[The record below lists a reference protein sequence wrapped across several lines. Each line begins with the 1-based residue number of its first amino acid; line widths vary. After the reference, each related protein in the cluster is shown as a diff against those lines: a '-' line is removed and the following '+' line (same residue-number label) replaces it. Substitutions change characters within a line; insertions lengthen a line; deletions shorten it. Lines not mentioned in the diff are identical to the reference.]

1 MNRQQIDIVF
11 TELMNRYRSFFL
23 QQIRLKFEGEEV
35 NDVFQEFSIHLYQ
48 VLLQKYSSEVDLF
61 NTKSWLKTVVS
72 NFCISELRKKHKKRK
87 VNLLSEDKTSLIRS
101 NYSDDSYNTD
111 KVQGEPNYFGAMKSI
126 LSFLTKREALMLKMK
141 YYYGVPSAR
150 ISRILNVTHVDVTIG
165 RLKQRIMRKGKITD
179 FDALLSKMD
188 WLV

>member
-1 MNRQQIDIVF
+1 MNKQSIDIVF

-23 QQIRLKFEGEEV
+23 QQIRLKFEGEDV
-35 NDVFQEFSIHLYQ
+35 HDVFQEFSIHLYQ

-61 NTKSWLKTVVS
+61 NTKSWLKAVVS
-72 NFCISELRKKHKKRK
+72 NFCISELRKKNKKRK
-87 VNLLSEDKTSLIRS
+87 VHLLSEDKTAVIRS
-101 NYSDDSYNTD
+101 NFSDASYDSD
-111 KVQGEPNYFGAMKSI
+111 RPKGEPNYFGAMKSV
-126 LSFLTKREALMLKMK
+126 LNFLTKREALMLKMK

-165 RLKQRIMRKGKITD
+165 RLKQRIMRKGKISD